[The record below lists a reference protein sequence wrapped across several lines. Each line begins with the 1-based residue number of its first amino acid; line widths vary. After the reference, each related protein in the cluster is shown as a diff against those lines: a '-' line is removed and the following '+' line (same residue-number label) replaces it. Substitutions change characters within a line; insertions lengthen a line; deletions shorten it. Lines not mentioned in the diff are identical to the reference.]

1 MVSVCILFC
10 LVVFFL
16 GGGDKIYSCNIKYVL
31 ELIFILNVI
40 CIFVKF

>member
-10 LVVFFL
+10 LVVFF

-40 CIFVKF
+40 CIFVIF